1 MSKNSQEVVH
11 EGWLT
16 KSPPT
21 KRIWRAVSVIYTFY
35 KCLYVL
41 TNLKQFFAVLTK
53 KPRVLQRW
61 RRRWFSLRH
70 SGELPGQFLLT
81 YYTDRNC
88 RKLKGVID
96 LDHCEQ
102 VDVGLR
108 LEERKLKFNHVFDI
122 KTPMRTYY
130 LAADSEKEMTSW
142 VEHICKV
149 CGLQC
154 TSNEEGKC
162 DLFFVFSFDCRLF
175 CVNFLEILT
184 ISAGVLIILYCC

>member
-1 MSKNSQEVVH
+1 M
-11 EGWLT
+11 
-16 KSPPT
+16 
-21 KRIWRAVSVIYTFY
+21 
-35 KCLYVL
+35 
-41 TNLKQFFAVLTK
+41 
-53 KPRVLQRW
+53 
-61 RRRWFSLRH
+61 
-70 SGELPGQFLLT
+70 LT

-122 KTPMRTYY
+122 KTPTRTYY

-149 CGLQC
+149 CSLQC

-162 DLFFVFSFDCRLF
+162 FLCLAMNFGYFILLLWRFCITSSIIFPMFCLFLLLF
-175 CVNFLEILT
+175 CLLSLLFCLFLLPF
-184 ISAGVLIILYCC
+184 